1 MKDHNNLDDLIIDSM
16 EKRSK
21 NNIKSILTTIILI
34 IIVLI
39 IAIFSTKI
47 LLEEPSKT
55 PLINEQN
62 YTQTAN
68 LDLQPET
75 NDTND
80 TNISSEPVSTSA
92 DANITP
98 DTQIIKPK
106 PADIPE
112 VINKKLQSAAPI
124 STKADKPIENKETN
138 KSIIK
143 PTKVETKSIS
153 KATKVETKS
162 ITEPTK
168 ADNEA
173 KKETFFI
180 QVGSF
185 SSKPNETFLSVI
197 KNSKYNY
204 QVKTSKQGATTIS
217 KFLIGPFDSR
227 EKAEKELKE
236 IKSRINPSAFIVK

>member
-16 EKRSK
+16 EKKSK

-68 LDLQPET
+68 PDLQLET
-75 NDTND
+75 NATND
-80 TNISSEPVSTSA
+80 ANISSASIPASA

-98 DTQIIKPK
+98 DTQAEIINSK

-112 VINKKLQSAAPI
+112 IINKKLQSTTPVPPKA
-124 STKADKPIENKETN
+124 TKPLETKEAN

-143 PTKVETKSIS
+143 PTKVEN
-153 KATKVETKS
+153 KS
-162 ITEPTK
+162 ITET
-168 ADNEA
+168 

-204 QVKTSKQGATTIS
+204 QVKTSEQGGTTNS

-236 IKSRINPSAFIVK
+236 IKNRINPSAFIIKQ

>member
-68 LDLQPET
+68 PDLQLET
-75 NDTND
+75 NATND
-80 TNISSEPVSTSA
+80 ANISSASIPASA
-92 DANITP
+92 DANLTP

-112 VINKKLQSAAPI
+112 VINKKLQSTTPVPPKA
-124 STKADKPIENKETN
+124 TKPLETKEAN

-143 PTKVETKSIS
+143 PTKVEN
-153 KATKVETKS
+153 KS
-162 ITEPTK
+162 ITET
-168 ADNEA
+168 

-204 QVKTSKQGATTIS
+204 QVKTSKQGETTIS
-217 KFLIGPFDSR
+217 KFLIGPFDGR

-236 IKSRINPSAFIVK
+236 IKNRINPSAFIIKQ

>member
-16 EKRSK
+16 EKKSK

-34 IIVLI
+34 ILVLI
-39 IAIFSTKI
+39 LAIFSTKI

-68 LDLQPET
+68 PDLQLET
-75 NDTND
+75 NATDDANF
-80 TNISSEPVSTSA
+80 SSASA

-112 VINKKLQSAAPI
+112 IINKKLQSTTPVPPKA
-124 STKADKPIENKETN
+124 TKPLETKEVN

-143 PTKVETKSIS
+143 PAKVEN
-153 KATKVETKS
+153 KS
-162 ITEPTK
+162 ITET
-168 ADNEA
+168 

-204 QVKTSKQGATTIS
+204 QVKTSQQGETTIS
-217 KFLIGPFDSR
+217 KFLIGPFDTR
-227 EKAEKELKE
+227 AQAEKELKE
-236 IKSRINPSAFIVK
+236 IKNRINPSAFIIKQ

>member
-16 EKRSK
+16 EKKSK

-68 LDLQPET
+68 PDLQLET
-75 NDTND
+75 NVTND
-80 TNISSEPVSTSA
+80 VNISSAAIGTST

-98 DTQIIKPK
+98 DTQIINAK

-112 VINKKLQSAAPI
+112 IINKKLQNTTTVPPKAAKPLE
-124 STKADKPIENKETN
+124 TKEAN

-143 PTKVETKSIS
+143 PTKVEN
-153 KATKVETKS
+153 KS
-162 ITEPTK
+162 ITETTK
-168 ADNEA
+168 VKNNSITET

-204 QVKTSKQGATTIS
+204 QVKTSQQGQTTIS
-217 KFLIGPFDSR
+217 KFLIGPFDTR
-227 EKAEKELKE
+227 AQAEKELKE
-236 IKSRINPSAFIVK
+236 IKNRINPSAFIIKQ

>member
-16 EKRSK
+16 EKKSK

-39 IAIFSTKI
+39 IVIFSTKI

-68 LDLQPET
+68 PDLQLET
-75 NDTND
+75 NTTND
-80 TNISSEPVSTSA
+80 ANISSASISASA
-92 DANITP
+92 DTNITP
-98 DTQIIKPK
+98 DTQAEIIKAK

-112 VINKKLQSAAPI
+112 IINKKLQNTTTVPPKAAKPLE
-124 STKADKPIENKETN
+124 TKEAN

-143 PTKVETKSIS
+143 PTKVEN
-153 KATKVETKS
+153 KS
-162 ITEPTK
+162 ITETTK
-168 ADNEA
+168 VKNNSITET

-204 QVKTSKQGATTIS
+204 QVKTSQQGQTTIS
-217 KFLIGPFDSR
+217 KFLIGPFDTR
-227 EKAEKELKE
+227 AQAEKELKE
-236 IKSRINPSAFIVK
+236 IKNRINPSAFIIKQ

>member
-1 MKDHNNLDDLIIDSM
+1 MKDHNNLDDLIIDGM
-16 EKRSK
+16 EKKSK

-39 IAIFSTKI
+39 LAIFSTKI
-47 LLEEPSKT
+47 LLEEPNKT

-68 LDLQPET
+68 PDLQL
-75 NDTND
+75 DTNATKD
-80 TNISSEPVSTSA
+80 ENISSATISMST

-98 DTQIIKPK
+98 NAQAETITSK

-112 VINKKLQSAAPI
+112 VINKKLQT
-124 STKADKPIENKETN
+124 STTVFPNTAKPLENKEAN
-138 KSIIK
+138 KSTVN
-143 PTKVETKSIS
+143 PTKEVNKSVTEQ
-153 KATKVETKS
+153 KKVDT
-162 ITEPTK
+162 
-168 ADNEA
+168 EA

-204 QVKTSKQGATTIS
+204 QVKTSKQGENTIS

-227 EKAEKELKE
+227 AQAEKELKE
-236 IKSRINPSAFIVK
+236 IKNRINPSAFIIKQ

>member
-16 EKRSK
+16 EKKSK

-39 IAIFSTKI
+39 LAIFSTKI

-68 LDLQPET
+68 PDLQLET
-75 NDTND
+75 NATND
-80 TNISSEPVSTSA
+80 ENISSSPIGTST
-92 DANITP
+92 DANTTLDNKIEAT
-98 DTQIIKPK
+98 TPK

-112 VINKKLQSAAPI
+112 VINKKLQPATNASPNAAKPLE
-124 STKADKPIENKETN
+124 DKEAN
-138 KSIIK
+138 KSTVK
-143 PTKVETKSIS
+143 PTKEVNKSVTEQK
-153 KATKVETKS
+153 KANT
-162 ITEPTK
+162 
-168 ADNEA
+168 EA
-173 KKETFFI
+173 KKEVFFI

-204 QVKTSKQGATTIS
+204 QVKTSKQGETTIS
-217 KFLIGPFDSR
+217 KFLIGPFGSR
-227 EKAEKELKE
+227 AQAEKELKE
-236 IKSRINPSAFIVK
+236 IKNRINPSAFIIKQ

>member
-39 IAIFSTKI
+39 LAIFSTKI

-68 LDLQPET
+68 LDLQLDTNAT
-75 NDTND
+75 NDE
-80 TNISSEPVSTSA
+80 NISSTPINMPT
-92 DANITP
+92 DANTTS
-98 DTQIIKPK
+98 DTQVETINSK

-112 VINKKLQSAAPI
+112 IINKKLQTTTTVSPKA
-124 STKADKPIENKETN
+124 TKPLENKEVN
-138 KSIIK
+138 KTMVK
-143 PTKVETKSIS
+143 PTKEANKSVS
-153 KATKVETKS
+153 EQKKAGIEV
-162 ITEPTK
+162 
-168 ADNEA
+168 
-173 KKETFFI
+173 KKEVFFI

-204 QVKTSKQGATTIS
+204 QVKTSKQGETTIS
-217 KFLIGPFDSR
+217 KFLIGPFENR
-227 EKAEKELKE
+227 AEAEKELKE
-236 IKSRINPSAFIVK
+236 IKNRINPSAFIIKQ